1 LLPVAASLVTVL
13 LWASAFVAIR
23 HVGRDF
29 SAGPLALGRLLVGSA
44 VLGAVVA
51 LRAASSLAG
60 RRRLRSRRRLPTGRQ
75 PRSGWQ
81 WPSRRQW
88 PPLVFYGLLW
98 FGVYNVALNAGE
110 HRVDAG
116 TAAMIANIGPL
127 LLAVLAGLLLGEG
140 FPRRLIA
147 GSLIAFAGV
156 VVIGLATSSRSSADT
171 WGVVLCV
178 LAAVAYAVAVVA
190 QKPLL
195 AHLPALQVTWL
206 ACAVGAVGCLPFLP
220 GLIRE
225 AAAASPQAIGWVA
238 YLGALPTALAFTT
251 WAYALSRTSAGR
263 LGSTIYLVPPLTIV
277 MGWGLL
283 GETPAP
289 LAFAG
294 GALCLGGVYL
304 ARRAPAASGKAP
316 PRPGREA
323 GAVAAAGDRESVS

>member
-1 LLPVAASLVTVL
+1 VL
-13 LWASAFVAIR
+13 
-23 HVGRDF
+23 
-29 SAGPLALGRLLVGSA
+29 
-44 VLGAVVA
+44 
-51 LRAASSLAG
+51 
-60 RRRLRSRRRLPTGRQ
+60 
-75 PRSGWQ
+75 
-81 WPSRRQW
+81 
-88 PPLVFYGLLW
+88 YGLLW
-98 FGVYNVALNAGE
+98 FGVYNVALNAAE

-127 LLAVLAGLLLGEG
+127 LIAVLAGLLLGEG

-156 VVIGLATSSRSSADT
+156 VVIGLATSSQSSADI
-171 WGVVLCV
+171 WGVVLCAV
-178 LAAVAYAVAVVA
+178 AAVAYAVAVVA

-220 GLIRE
+220 ELIRE
-225 AAAASPQAIGWVA
+225 AAAASPPAILWVA

-263 LGSTIYLVPPLTIV
+263 LGATIYLVPPLTIL

-304 ARRAPAASGKAP
+304 ARRAPAASGEAAP
-316 PRPGREA
+316 PPGREA
-323 GAVAAAGDRESVS
+323 AAAAAGTGSQ